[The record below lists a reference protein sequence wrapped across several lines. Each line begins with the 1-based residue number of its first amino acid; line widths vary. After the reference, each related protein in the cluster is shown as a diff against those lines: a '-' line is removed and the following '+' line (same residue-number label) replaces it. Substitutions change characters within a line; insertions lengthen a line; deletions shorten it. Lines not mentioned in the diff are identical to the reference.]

1 MINRRF
7 NVTFLLKSVVLFIWC
22 LIAACSGSPIAT
34 VEPDPADDIVPSIK
48 IATAEADP
56 TDDIVPFVNIA
67 RAALGDNAFVN
78 NWHPGVAIFDYDRD
92 GDMDFY
98 ITVADGTSDKPE
110 SLGGPNLL
118 FRNDGGGVYTEVAAE
133 AGVDAFASN
142 STAPA
147 VCDINNDGYQDLY
160 VASYGRI
167 GDGLDYRSVDPIFY
181 FREEPGLRQAVTD
194 RLFLNRGDGSFEDIT
209 ASSFGGAVNIR
220 SAISVACADV
230 DGDGWLDLFVGNRA
244 DQDFIRFDDPRHH
257 GHYNVLYRNNGD
269 LTFSDIT
276 EQAGLLG
283 PQILMLDPE
292 GAPME
297 WKNPTTGEVTRGYDP
312 TVRDTMGNV
321 VGDPT
326 GQTLSTLFFDQDDDG
341 DPDLWIADDGD
352 TLKVYRNDSSN
363 GEIKFTP
370 IQSEMEIDDIGA
382 WMGFAVA
389 DYDGDED
396 LDIFIS
402 NIGFHFLLGQKPAGP
417 SGDCAY
423 SHQFGW
429 GTCYHYLLR
438 NDGIRDVPNVG
449 AVPVFTNVA
458 SETIVKPS
466 RAMPPASL
474 DPSNI
479 LPEWGTEGPKGL
491 SAYDFGFGAVFFDY
505 ENDGDQDLYW
515 LGAMGGRGEGPNGQI
530 YKGVGRMMR
539 GDGAGSFEDI
549 TVESHLLDAQG
560 VDYSITDPNHPEFDA
575 ARQRMDPRFHEN
587 GKGLASCDLNGDGHV
602 DLIGTNSNGPT
613 FIGEGIIDFFPGPLF
628 VWESGGDGGHWISL
642 RLKGRMGVDGTGS
655 NADAVG
661 ARVFVTADIGDGK
674 LHTQV
679 RDVLASSTFLG
690 MSCLDLHFGLAD
702 ASKVNEISI
711 LWPSGVHQI
720 LTDEDV
726 DQIIEVVEPAG
737 E

>member
-1 MINRRF
+1 MTYSRF
-7 NVTFLLKSVVLFIWC
+7 NVALLFKSVVLFTGC
-22 LIAACSGSPIAT
+22 LIAACSGSTMP
-34 VEPDPADDIVPSIK
+34 
-48 IATAEADP
+48 TAEPDP
-56 TDDIVPFVNIA
+56 TDDVVPFINIA
-67 RAALGDNAFVN
+67 REALGDNAFVN

-110 SLGGPNLL
+110 APGGPNLL
-118 FRNDGGGVYTEVAAE
+118 FRNDGDGVYTEIAAE

-181 FREEPGLRQAVTD
+181 FREAPGLRQAVTD

-209 ASSFGGAVNIR
+209 ASSFGDAVNIR
-220 SAISVACADV
+220 SAITVACADV

-269 LTFSDIT
+269 LTFSDMT
-276 EQAGLLG
+276 EEAGLMG
-283 PQILMLDPE
+283 PQILMLDTE

-326 GQTLSTLFFDQDDDG
+326 GQTLATLFFDHDDDG

-352 TLKVYRNDSSN
+352 TLKVYRNDSSD

-370 IQSEMEIDDIGA
+370 IESEMGIDNVGA
-382 WMGFAVA
+382 WMSFAVG

-402 NIGFHFLLGQKPAGP
+402 NIGFHFLLAQKPTVP

-423 SHQFGW
+423 SQQFGW

-438 NDGIRDVPNVG
+438 NDGIRDVHNVG

-458 SETIVKPS
+458 SETMVKPS
-466 RAMPPASL
+466 KAMPPASL

-479 LPEWGTEGPKGL
+479 LPEWGIEGPKGL
-491 SAYDFGFGAVFFDY
+491 SAYDFGFGTVFFDY

-515 LGAMGGRGEGPNGQI
+515 LGAMGGRGEGPNGQM

-560 VDYSITDPNHPEFDA
+560 VDYSITDPDDPKFDA
-575 ARQRMDPRFHEN
+575 ERQRMAPRFHEN
-587 GKGLASCDLNGDGHV
+587 GKGLASCDLNGDGNV

-613 FIGEGIIDFFPGPLF
+613 FIGESIIDFFPGPLF
-628 VWESGGDGGHWISL
+628 VWQNGGDGGHWISL
-642 RLKGRMGVDGTGS
+642 RLKGRMGIDGTGS

-674 LHTQV
+674 LHKQV

-690 MSCLDLHFGLAD
+690 MSCLDLHFGLGE
-702 ASKVNEISI
+702 ASKVKEISI
-711 LWPSGVHQI
+711 LWPSGVRQI
-720 LTDEDV
+720 LIDEDV
-726 DQIIEVVEPAG
+726 DQVLEVVEPAG

>member
-352 TLKVYRNDSSN
+352 ILKVYRNDSSDD
-363 GEIKFTP
+363 EIKFTP

-382 WMGFAVA
+382 WMGFAVG